1 MSLFQNVAITAIFI
15 QNFFFGAVFYTY
27 LYFLPIY
34 YQNVRQYS
42 TLKSAFLI
50 IPLVL
55 TQSVASFLSGQY
67 ISRTKRYGEVITLGF
82 VLLCLGVSL
91 TTLFDENISVPQI
104 IGILIVLGYGNGN
117 VFQPTIIALQ
127 AHARKSQRAVVI
139 SIRNFLRALGG
150 AILLAVSAAVLQNV
164 LKASLPPEF
173 KYLAGSTYVK
183 PNYASFD
190 PQDAAAIKAAYA
202 KASRAVFIL
211 LSPLSGICL
220 ITCAFV
226 KDIGLVRS
234 EEKEAMERQKRDE
247 EAKRNEETK
256 DENQM
261 SRYDTEQDL
270 EKCIAPSTTH
280 EIQDSEMDKQSDN
293 EVEKVDDHEVAELP
307 LSPDKCVTRI

>member
-1 MSLFQNVAITAIFI
+1 M
-15 QNFFFGAVFYTY
+15 
-27 LYFLPIY
+27 
-34 YQNVRQYS
+34 
-42 TLKSAFLI
+42 
-50 IPLVL
+50 
-55 TQSVASFLSGQY
+55 
-67 ISRTKRYGEVITLGF
+67 KRYGEVITLGF

-91 TTLFDENISVPQI
+91 TTLFDETISVPKI

-164 LKASLPPEF
+164 LKANLPLEF

-226 KDIGLVRS
+226 KDIGLIRP
-234 EEKEAMERQKRDE
+234 EEKEAMERQKREEEE

-256 DENQM
+256 GENQM

-270 EKCIAPSTTH
+270 EKGVAPSTTD
-280 EIQDSEMDKQSDN
+280 EIEDLEMDKHSDN
-293 EVEKVDDHEVAELP
+293 EVEKADDHGVAELP
-307 LSPDKCVTRI
+307 IASR

>member
-1 MSLFQNVAITAIFI
+1 M
-15 QNFFFGAVFYTY
+15 
-27 LYFLPIY
+27 
-34 YQNVRQYS
+34 
-42 TLKSAFLI
+42 
-50 IPLVL
+50 
-55 TQSVASFLSGQY
+55 
-67 ISRTKRYGEVITLGF
+67 KRYGEVITLGY

-91 TTLFDENISVPQI
+91 TTLFDENISVPKI

-164 LKASLPPEF
+164 LKASLPLEF

-220 ITCAFV
+220 IACAFV
-226 KDIGLVRS
+226 KDIGLIRP
-234 EEKEAMERQKRDE
+234 EEKEAMERRKREEEEEE
-247 EAKRNEETK
+247 EAKRKEETK
-256 DENQM
+256 GENQM

-270 EKCIAPSTTH
+270 EKGVAPFTTD
-280 EIQDSEMDKQSDN
+280 EIEDSEMDNHSDN
-293 EVEKVDDHEVAELP
+293 EVEKADDHGVAELP
-307 LSPDKCVTRI
+307 IASR